1 MITFSE
7 FFKLNR
13 EIILFVYGL
22 VFFLLGFAVILQT
35 RRSSRLELARSL
47 RWLAA
52 FGITHGFYEWG
63 DLFIPIQGEYLNDAT
78 MKILYLIHKVLLA
91 VSFACLLEF
100 GIVVLPASQKTRGF
114 HGVTLALFF
123 FWAILV
129 FVIFPGD
136 FNDLKWRWNANAL
149 ARYLIGFPGSMLA
162 AFGLREHTFQ
172 RIHPLNVP
180 KIVRMFQIAGVSLG
194 IYAIVGG
201 IIVPPVSFFPGNL
214 LNVETFTAWVGIPPL
229 VFRSIVGTVIAFTLI
244 RALEIFELETERRI
258 EQLEQQQIINA
269 EHERLARDLHDG
281 AIQKVYTAGLLVES
295 AERIADPKS
304 ELGKRLKRA
313 VGVLSDSIL
322 DLRRNLSDL
331 HAHTKGTESK
341 PLAEL
346 LHEVALNPNYNAL
359 LEVSVQTDLPDD
371 KPMSERRVV
380 HLLAI
385 IHEAMANTVRHAK
398 AERVEIQAKDG
409 GEALLIRIQDN
420 GNGLPSELKDGYGLR
435 NMRDRTRLL
444 NGRIEFENNMGLLV
458 TLEVPWKD

>member
-1 MITFSE
+1 
-7 FFKLNR
+7 
-13 EIILFVYGL
+13 
-22 VFFLLGFAVILQT
+22 
-35 RRSSRLELARSL
+35 
-47 RWLAA
+47 
-52 FGITHGFYEWG
+52 
-63 DLFIPIQGEYLNDAT
+63 
-78 MKILYLIHKVLLA
+78 
-91 VSFACLLEF
+91 
-100 GIVVLPASQKTRGF
+100 
-114 HGVTLALFF
+114 
-123 FWAILV
+123 
-129 FVIFPGD
+129 
-136 FNDLKWRWNANAL
+136 
-149 ARYLIGFPGSMLA
+149 
-162 AFGLREHTFQ
+162 
-172 RIHPLNVP
+172 
-180 KIVRMFQIAGVSLG
+180 
-194 IYAIVGG
+194 VGG

-359 LEVSVQTDLPDD
+359 LKVSVQTDLPDD